1 MIHLDPTF
9 SDLLMFILLDIK
21 VRRPPSM
28 LLPYRQGGVPFIVL
42 RVVELRIFLLQGISY
57 RNGGGLS
64 PSGSL
69 RLKLGKLSLK
79 RRSTMTVRVFGC
91 IYLLFVS
98 PHSLTA
104 RQRAC

>member
-42 RVVELRIFLLQGISY
+42 RVVRTANIPSTRHFLS
-57 RNGGGLS
+57 
-64 PSGSL
+64 
-69 RLKLGKLSLK
+69 
-79 RRSTMTVRVFGC
+79 
-91 IYLLFVS
+91 
-98 PHSLTA
+98 
-104 RQRAC
+104 